1 MFINN
6 RENRGKYTKIK
17 ENKKKVHIGMKH
29 GSKGLIKIRF

>member
-17 ENKKKVHIGMKH
+17 ENKKKGAYWNETWQQ
-29 GSKGLIKIRF
+29 GTN